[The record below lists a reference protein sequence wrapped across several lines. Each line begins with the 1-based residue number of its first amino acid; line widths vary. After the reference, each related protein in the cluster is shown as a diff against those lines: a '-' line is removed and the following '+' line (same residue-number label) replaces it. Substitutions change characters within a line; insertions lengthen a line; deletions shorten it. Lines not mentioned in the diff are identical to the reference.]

1 MTTGEK
7 IQALRKKRDLTQE
20 QLAQELGVSRQAI
33 SRWELDETLPDTQNL
48 LPLKAALGVSVDTL
62 LDPNLG
68 LEPPQGGS
76 FPQLPGSPGKK
87 SRLRW
92 LWLLPLALAVVYN
105 LVLFLV
111 TWLLTGGVPSLTLV
125 LASVSLCFWVYGL
138 CVGVYVLWLLI
149 RFLRQRLGEH

>member
-7 IQALRKKRDLTQE
+7 IQALRKKRGLTQE

-62 LDPNLG
+62 LDPKLG
-68 LEPPQGGS
+68 LEPPQGES
-76 FPQLPGSPGKK
+76 FPQLSGAPGKK
-87 SRLRW
+87 SKLRW
-92 LWLLPLALAVVYN
+92 LWLLPLGLAAVYN

-111 TWLLTGGVPSLTLV
+111 TWLLTGGLPSPTLI

-138 CVGVYVLWLLI
+138 WAGVYVLWLLI

>member
-1 MTTGEK
+1 MTTGGK
-7 IQALRKKRDLTQE
+7 IQALRKKRGLTQE

-48 LPLKAALGVSVDTL
+48 LPLKAALEVSVDTL

-92 LWLLPLALAVVYN
+92 LWLLPLGLAAVYN

-111 TWLLTGGVPSLTLV
+111 TWLLTGDVPSLTLV

-138 CVGVYVLWLLI
+138 WAGVYVLWLLI